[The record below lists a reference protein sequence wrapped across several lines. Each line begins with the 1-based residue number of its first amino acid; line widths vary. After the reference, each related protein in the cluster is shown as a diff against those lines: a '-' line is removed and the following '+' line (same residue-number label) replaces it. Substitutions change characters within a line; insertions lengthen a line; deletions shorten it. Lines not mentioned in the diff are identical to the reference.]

1 LDDLRWR
8 LEDIYSDRQHW
19 EQDFTG
25 AKKQL
30 TGIVSYRGRLGDGGT
45 VLLQALQARA
55 RLLETC
61 TRIYN
66 YASMLFDGDTT
77 NPAAQELR
85 DRVVSLN
92 TEASTAISFMNPEI
106 LALPEKTVYSFLN
119 REPGLGVYRFE
130 LEDLLRYRPHT
141 LTPSEEEIVARAGE
155 TLQAPDQIRGRPA
168 TAGYQGQLLGIDA
181 EQ

>member
-1 LDDLRWR
+1 MDDLRWR
-8 LEDIYSDRQHW
+8 LEDIYPDRQHW

-30 TGIVSYRGRLGDGGT
+30 TGIGSYRGRLGDGGT

-55 RLLETC
+55 RLRETC

-85 DRVVSLN
+85 DRVGIAEHRGFNGNLLHGPG
-92 TEASTAISFMNPEI
+92 NP
-106 LALPEKTVYSFLN
+106 
-119 REPGLGVYRFE
+119 
-130 LEDLLRYRPHT
+130 
-141 LTPSEEEIVARAGE
+141 
-155 TLQAPDQIRGRPA
+155 RPA
-168 TAGYQGQLLGIDA
+168 
-181 EQ
+181 